1 MINPQ
6 GISILVAEDDE
17 EDRML
22 LMDAMQEGRL
32 RNSMTFVHDGE
43 QLLNYLAGKEVYEDR
58 KAYPMPGLILL
69 DLNLPRIDGRE
80 ALKVIKEHA
89 QWRRIPVIILTTS
102 QAEQDILRSYDLGV
116 NSFITKP
123 VTFDGLVEVTRTL
136 QRYWFEIVA
145 LPKQGLE

>member
-1 MINPQ
+1 
-6 GISILVAEDDE
+6 
-17 EDRML
+17 
-22 LMDAMQEGRL
+22 
-32 RNSMTFVHDGE
+32 
-43 QLLNYLAGKEVYEDR
+43 
-58 KAYPMPGLILL
+58 MPGLILL

-80 ALKVIKEHA
+80 ALKVIKEHI

-102 QAEQDILRSYDLGV
+102 QAEQDILKSYDLGV

-145 LPKQGLE
+145 LPKQARQ

>member
-1 MINPQ
+1 MNNPQ
-6 GISILVAEDDE
+6 VISILVAEDDE

-43 QLLNYLAGKEVYEDR
+43 QLLDYLAGRGVYEDR
-58 KAYPMPGLILL
+58 KTYPMPGLILL

-80 ALKVIKEHA
+80 ALKVIKEHI

-102 QAEQDILRSYDLGV
+102 QAEQDILKSYHLGV

>member
-1 MINPQ
+1 MNNPQ
-6 GISILVAEDDE
+6 VISILVAEDDE

-43 QLLNYLAGKEVYEDR
+43 QLLDYLAGRGVYEDR
-58 KAYPMPGLILL
+58 KTYPMPGLILL

-80 ALKVIKEHA
+80 ALKVIKEHI

-102 QAEQDILRSYDLGV
+102 QAEQDILKSYDLGV

-145 LPKQGLE
+145 LPKQARQ

>member
-1 MINPQ
+1 MNNPQ
-6 GISILVAEDDE
+6 VISILVAEDDE

-43 QLLNYLAGKEVYEDR
+43 QLLDYLAGRGVYEDR
-58 KAYPMPGLILL
+58 KTYPMPGLILL

-80 ALKVIKEHA
+80 ALKVIKEHI

-102 QAEQDILRSYDLGV
+102 QAD
-116 NSFITKP
+116 
-123 VTFDGLVEVTRTL
+123 
-136 QRYWFEIVA
+136 
-145 LPKQGLE
+145 

>member
-1 MINPQ
+1 MNNPQ
-6 GISILVAEDDE
+6 VISILVAEDDE

-43 QLLNYLAGKEVYEDR
+43 QLLDYLAGRGVYEDR
-58 KAYPMPGLILL
+58 KTYPMPGLILL

-80 ALKVIKEHA
+80 ALKVIKEHI